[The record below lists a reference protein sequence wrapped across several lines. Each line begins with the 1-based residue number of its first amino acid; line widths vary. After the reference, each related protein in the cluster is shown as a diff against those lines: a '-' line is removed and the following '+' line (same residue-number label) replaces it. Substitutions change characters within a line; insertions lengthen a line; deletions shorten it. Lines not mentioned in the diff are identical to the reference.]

1 MLKASTVPR
10 RATQKEEPQRREEEQ
25 RDVADRPGG
34 ICTEQVHAW
43 QMEPQLS
50 FTYKCIWAWGIAQ
63 KQNTCPVGTMEAL
76 GLIIRTKK
84 KRKNEK
90 EKVSKSRDTGHVKF
104 TILLVQ
110 GMFYPVHG
118 LIRNGVWVVQTW
130 HALSQVEK
138 DVLFSIGTMNSL

>member
-10 RATQKEEPQRREEEQ
+10 MATQKEEPQRREEEQ

-34 ICTEQVHAW
+34 ICTEQVHAR

-50 FTYKCIWAWGIAQ
+50 FTYKCIWAWGIAH

-84 KRKNEK
+84 KKKRKRK
-90 EKVSKSRDTGHVKF
+90 G
-104 TILLVQ
+104 VQ
-110 GMFYPVHG
+110 KQGY
-118 LIRNGVWVVQTW
+118 W
-130 HALSQVEK
+130 SC
-138 DVLFSIGTMNSL
+138 